1 GMACSSVS
9 FTLFDREENSPGASD
24 TIIDSPAE
32 TAEVDKLC
40 YETNVLKFSE
50 DSKVFESKLA
60 KTVDVSKLAQKMGW
74 LELDLTRDAEAQT
87 GLPLKDAANTTVA
100 FQGLPAIGFMIKN
113 RDRGNPEINYVST
126 IAHAYTRETGAWTK
140 WIP

>member
-40 YETNVLKFSE
+40 YVTNVLKFSE
-50 DSKVFESKLA
+50 DSKVFDELKESKLA
-60 KTVDVSKLAQKMGW
+60 KTVDVSKLAQKKGW

-87 GLPLKDAANTTVA
+87 GLPLKDAANTTRA

-126 IAHAYTRETGAWTK
+126 IAHAYTRKTN
-140 WIP
+140 